1 MDGYSLLNT
10 LHILSASVL
19 IGTGAGIAFFMW
31 MAHRSGNVP
40 TIAAVSRLVVLADW
54 CFTAPAVVVQIAS
67 GLRLARMA
75 GFPLDSPWLLASI
88 GLFVFVGACWLP
100 VVWLQIRARD
110 LASDAARTGSALPAA
125 YHRIMRWWFALGW
138 PAFASVVA
146 IVYLMV
152 KKPAW

>member
-1 MDGYSLLNT
+1 MDAYSLLKT
-10 LHILSASVL
+10 LHILSATVL
-19 IGTGAGIAFFMW
+19 LGTGGGIAFFMW
-31 MAHRSGNVP
+31 MAHRSANVP

-54 CFTAPAVVVQIAS
+54 CFTAPAVVVQFAS
-67 GLRLARMA
+67 GLLLAGLA

-88 GLFVFVGACWLP
+88 ILFFFVGACWLP

-110 LASDAARTGSALPAA
+110 LAIDAGRTGTPLPPQ
-125 YHRIMRWWFALGW
+125 YHRAMRWWFALGW
-138 PAFASVVA
+138 PAFTAVVA